1 MTNSRSGAV
10 SRYGIDPLA
19 VDLGRLIER
28 QVASLYA
35 HLITRPTGRAVR
47 TAIQSQLAN
56 AGEMALSVIDFSEVG
71 VLDFSC
77 ADEVVAKL
85 ILQSREPEEATRAFF
100 VFRGVSDP
108 HLEPIQAVLERH
120 GLAAVTET
128 AAGACRLVGIPSE
141 ADARVW
147 SCLERQGALSRAE
160 LRAHLP
166 DEADHAVLASL
177 VRRRLVFERPGS
189 GDFLAL
195 SRLMRS
201 LMG

>member
-1 MTNSRSGAV
+1 MTG
-10 SRYGIDPLA
+10 YGIDPVA
-19 VDLGRLIER
+19 IDLGRLIQR

-35 HLITRPTGRAVR
+35 HLVTRPTGRAVR
-47 TAIQSQLAN
+47 MAIQSQLAS
-56 AGEMALSVIDFSEVG
+56 AGAMALSIIDFSEVR

-85 ILQSREPEEATRAFF
+85 LIEYQPSEEATRAFF

-120 GLAAVTET
+120 DLVAVAET
-128 AAGACRLVGIPSE
+128 ARGRCRLVGVPSE
-141 ADARVW
+141 TEARVW
-147 SCLERQGALSRAE
+147 RSLEERGTLPGAE
-160 LRAHLP
+160 LLAHLP
-166 DEADHAVLASL
+166 DEADRTALEAL
-177 VRRRLVFERPGS
+177 VRRGLVFRRPAS
-189 GDFLAL
+189 GDYLAL